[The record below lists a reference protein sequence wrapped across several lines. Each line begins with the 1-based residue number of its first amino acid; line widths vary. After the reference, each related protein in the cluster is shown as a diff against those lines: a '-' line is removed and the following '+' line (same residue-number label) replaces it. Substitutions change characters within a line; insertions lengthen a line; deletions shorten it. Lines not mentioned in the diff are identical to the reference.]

1 MRIVSLLP
9 SSTEILF
16 GIGAGADVVG
26 VTFECDYPAEARDRR
41 IVSTSSMPEGMGPR
55 EIDGFVAAALS
66 RGEDLYRLS
75 ADALRELNPDVLVT
89 QDLCAVCAVDVSV
102 VEDALKYL
110 GCRADVVTMDPHT
123 LSEVFDSVLVLG
135 SQTNRLEA
143 ARELVASMNS
153 RVEAVRLAVAASAHP
168 RVLVL
173 EWTDPPFAPG
183 HWIPEMVEIA
193 GGVPVLGTAGEKSYR
208 VTWEQVEAAEP
219 DVVVCAPCGF
229 DLEGSVSLSERVRDR
244 FPGIPVW
251 AVDANASFA
260 RPGPRLVDGIEALAG
275 ILNPGLVPARDDLAQ
290 ELRKSYRSR
299 GRNREKLQRS
309 EKIP

>member
-110 GCRADVVTMDPHT
+110 GCRADVVTMDPHN

-135 SQTNRLEA
+135 SQTNRVEA

-153 RVEAVRLAVAASAHP
+153 RVEAVRLAVGASAHP

-193 GGVPVLGTAGEKSYR
+193 GGVPMLGTAGEKSYR

>member
-1 MRIVSLLP
+1 MRIVPLSP
-9 SSTEILF
+9 STTETLC
-16 GIGAGADVVG
+16 GGGAGADVVG

-110 GCRADVVTMDPHT
+110 GCRADVVTMDPHN

-135 SQTNRLEA
+135 SQTNRVEA

-193 GGVPVLGTAGEKSYR
+193 GGVPMLGTAGEKSYR

>member
-110 GCRADVVTMDPHT
+110 GCRADVVTMDPHN

-135 SQTNRLEA
+135 SQTNRVEA
-143 ARELVASMNS
+143 ARELVASMSS

>member
-41 IVSTSSMPEGMGPR
+41 IVSTSAMPEGLGPR

-110 GCRADVVTMDPHT
+110 GCRADVVTMDPHN

-135 SQTNRLEA
+135 SRTNRVDA

-299 GRNREKLQRS
+299 GRNREKLQCS
-309 EKIP
+309 DKIP

>member
-1 MRIVSLLP
+1 VRIVSLLP

-110 GCRADVVTMDPHT
+110 GCRADVVTMDPHN
-123 LSEVFDSVLVLG
+123 LGEVFDSVLVLG
-135 SQTNRLEA
+135 SQTNRVEA

-309 EKIP
+309 DKIP

>member
-110 GCRADVVTMDPHT
+110 GCRADVVTMDPHN
-123 LSEVFDSVLVLG
+123 LGEVFDSVLVLG
-135 SQTNRLEA
+135 SQTNRVEA

-229 DLEGSVSLSERVRDR
+229 DLEGSVGLSERVRDR

-309 EKIP
+309 DKIP

>member
-75 ADALRELNPDVLVT
+75 ADALRELNPDVWVT
-89 QDLCAVCAVDVSV
+89 QDLCAVCAVDVSL
-102 VEDALKYL
+102 VEVALKYL
-110 GCRADVVTMDPHT
+110 GCRADVVTMDPHN

-135 SQTNRLEA
+135 SQTNRVEA

-193 GGVPVLGTAGEKSYR
+193 GGVPMLGTAGEKSYR

>member
-110 GCRADVVTMDPHT
+110 GCRADVVTMDPHN
-123 LSEVFDSVLVLG
+123 LGEVFDSVLVLG
-135 SQTNRLEA
+135 SQTNRVEA

-309 EKIP
+309 QHIP

>member
-110 GCRADVVTMDPHT
+110 GCRADVVTMDPHN
-123 LSEVFDSVLVLG
+123 LGEVFDSVLVLG
-135 SQTNRLEA
+135 SQTNRVEA

-153 RVEAVRLAVAASAHP
+153 RVEAVRWAVAASAHP

-309 EKIP
+309 DKIP

>member
-110 GCRADVVTMDPHT
+110 GCRADVVTMDPHN

-135 SQTNRLEA
+135 SHTNRVEA

>member
-75 ADALRELNPDVLVT
+75 ADALRELNPHVLVT

-110 GCRADVVTMDPHT
+110 GCRADVVTMDPHN
-123 LSEVFDSVLVLG
+123 LGEVFDSVLVLG
-135 SQTNRLEA
+135 SQTNRVEA

-309 EKIP
+309 DKIP

>member
-1 MRIVSLLP
+1 M
-9 SSTEILF
+9 
-16 GIGAGADVVG
+16 VG

-41 IVSTSSMPEGMGPR
+41 IVSTSAMPEGLGPR

-110 GCRADVVTMDPHT
+110 GCRADVVTMDPHN

-135 SQTNRLEA
+135 SQTNRAEA

-260 RPGPRLVDGIEALAG
+260 RPGPRLVDGIETLAG

-299 GRNREKLQRS
+299 GRNREKLQCS
-309 EKIP
+309 DKIP

>member
-16 GIGAGADVVG
+16 AIGAGADVVG

-110 GCRADVVTMDPHT
+110 GCRADVVTMDPHN

-135 SQTNRLEA
+135 SQTNRVEA

>member
-110 GCRADVVTMDPHT
+110 GCRADVVTMDPHN
-123 LSEVFDSVLVLG
+123 LSEVFDSVLVLC
-135 SQTNRLEA
+135 SPTTRVAA

-193 GGVPVLGTAGEKSYR
+193 GGVPMLGTAGEKSYR

>member
-110 GCRADVVTMDPHT
+110 GCRADVVTMDPHN

-135 SQTNRLEA
+135 SQTNRVEA

-193 GGVPVLGTAGEKSYR
+193 GGVPMLGTAGEKSYR

-260 RPGPRLVDGIEALAG
+260 RPGPRVVDGIEALAG

>member
-110 GCRADVVTMDPHT
+110 GCRADVVTMDPHN

-135 SQTNRLEA
+135 SQTNRVEA

-173 EWTDPPFAPG
+173 EWTDPPCAPG

-193 GGVPVLGTAGEKSYR
+193 GGVPMLGTAGEKSYR

>member
-1 MRIVSLLP
+1 VRIVSLLP

-110 GCRADVVTMDPHT
+110 GCRADVVTMDPHN

-135 SQTNRLEA
+135 SQTNRVEA

>member
-110 GCRADVVTMDPHT
+110 GCRADVVTMDPHN
-123 LSEVFDSVLVLG
+123 LGEVFDSVLVLG
-135 SQTNRLEA
+135 SQTNRVEA

-309 EKIP
+309 DKIP

>member
-110 GCRADVVTMDPHT
+110 GCRADVVTMDPHN

-135 SQTNRLEA
+135 SQTNRVEA

-290 ELRKSYRSR
+290 ELRKSYRSQ

-309 EKIP
+309 QHIP

>member
-41 IVSTSSMPEGMGPR
+41 IVSTSAMPEGMGPR

-110 GCRADVVTMDPHT
+110 GCRADVVTMDPHN

-135 SQTNRLEA
+135 SQTNRVEA

-299 GRNREKLQRS
+299 GRNREKLQCS
-309 EKIP
+309 DKIP

>member
-1 MRIVSLLP
+1 VRIVSLLP

-41 IVSTSSMPEGMGPR
+41 TVSTSSMPEGMGPR

-110 GCRADVVTMDPHT
+110 GCRADVVTMDPHN

-135 SQTNRLEA
+135 SQTNRVEA

>member
-110 GCRADVVTMDPHT
+110 GCRADVVTMDPHN
-123 LSEVFDSVLVLG
+123 LGEVFDSVLVLG
-135 SQTNRLEA
+135 SQTNRVEA

-153 RVEAVRLAVAASAHP
+153 RVEAVRWAVAASAHP

-260 RPGPRLVDGIEALAG
+260 RPGPRLIDGIEALAG

-309 EKIP
+309 DKIP

>member
-41 IVSTSSMPEGMGPR
+41 IVSTSAMPEGMGPS

-110 GCRADVVTMDPHT
+110 GCRADVVTMDPHN

-135 SQTNRLEA
+135 SQTNRVEA

>member
-110 GCRADVVTMDPHT
+110 GCRADVVTMDPHN

-135 SQTNRLEA
+135 SQTNRVEA

-173 EWTDPPFAPG
+173 EWTAPPFAPG

-208 VTWEQVEAAEP
+208 VTWEQVEEAEP

>member
-110 GCRADVVTMDPHT
+110 GCRADVVTMDPHN

-135 SQTNRLEA
+135 SQTNRVEA

>member
-16 GIGAGADVVG
+16 GIVAGADVVG

-41 IVSTSSMPEGMGPR
+41 IVSTSAMPEGMGPS

-75 ADALRELNPDVLVT
+75 ADALRELDPDVLVT
-89 QDLCAVCAVDVSV
+89 QDLCAVCAVDLSV

-110 GCRADVVTMDPHT
+110 GCRADVVTMDPHN

-135 SQTNRLEA
+135 SQTNRAEA
-143 ARELVASMNS
+143 ARELVASMSS

-173 EWTDPPFAPG
+173 EWIDPPFAPG

-193 GGVPVLGTAGEKSYR
+193 A
-208 VTWEQVEAAEP
+208 
-219 DVVVCAPCGF
+219 
-229 DLEGSVSLSERVRDR
+229 
-244 FPGIPVW
+244 
-251 AVDANASFA
+251 
-260 RPGPRLVDGIEALAG
+260 EALEKV
-275 ILNPGLVPARDDLAQ
+275 LH
-290 ELRKSYRSR
+290 R
-299 GRNREKLQRS
+299 GQYQFQKMIKDIVYLY
-309 EKIP
+309 